1 MEHLTSGSKKHRI
14 NDYLEIVD
22 LWTEQEF
29 KENLRLSR
37 LSALH
42 LIDEFEQS
50 EHFPKHAFG
59 MKPISAKIS
68 FLLFLWFMSN
78 TKLLRTMS
86 DRFDIS
92 ISSVFRILRRIEN

>member
-1 MEHLTSGSKKHRI
+1 MEHLTSGSKRHRI

-29 KENLRLSR
+29 KENLSR
-37 LSALH
+37 RSALH

-50 EHFPKHAFG
+50 EHFPKHVFG
-59 MKPISAKIS
+59 KPISAKIS

-78 TKLLRTMS
+78 TESLRTMS

-92 ISSVFRILRRIEN
+92 ISSVFRILHRVEN